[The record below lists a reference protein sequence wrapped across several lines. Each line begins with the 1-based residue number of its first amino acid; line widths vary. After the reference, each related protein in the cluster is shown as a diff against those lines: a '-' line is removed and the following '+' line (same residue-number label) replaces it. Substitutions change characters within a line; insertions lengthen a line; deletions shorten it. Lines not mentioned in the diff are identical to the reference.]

1 MPNVTG
7 SKTGPKLGFLYRI
20 AVAMTRQQ
28 KRSIILTVDVLL
40 IFAAYLAARALVIM
54 DGSAWADTMTILY
67 DALALIASGMI
78 ATVILGLHKI
88 KLNAYQMQGVVG
100 SAFVAGVLLAVGLV
114 MRVIPA
120 SVSTPAEVFVITA
133 MMFLITSVSSRLL
146 MRRALLYVY
155 AKGTPRMPIL
165 IYGAGQTGQQLA
177 TALLTDDQVD
187 PAAFVD
193 DDPKL
198 RGLTVAG
205 LRVHPSSDLEA
216 LIEKHAIKRVIIAMP
231 SVPRSRRT
239 FISRQITQT
248 GVEVHALPSFSD
260 MVTQSDRDLAKTQP
274 VNIDLLLGRERLE
287 EELPGVADTYEGK
300 HILITGAGGSIGSEI
315 CRQLLPCNPASLT
328 VMDHSEL
335 ALFEIDRELREMP
348 GDARIHAVLGS
359 VTDQPLVEATMKER
373 GINIVLHAAAYKHV
387 PLVQHNALEGIK
399 NNVLGTKCVADAARA
414 VGAERFILVSTD
426 KAVRPSSVMGASKR
440 FAELLVQDLATRS
453 KDTRFSMVRFGN
465 VLNSSGSVI
474 PLFHEQISRGGPV
487 TLTHADV
494 TRFFMTIS
502 EAVRLVLLAGSFAR
516 GGDVFV
522 LDMGQPVAVRD
533 LARKMIEISG
543 HTVRDADNPDGDIE
557 IKVTGLRPG
566 EKLHEELLIG
576 SDMLTTPHPKI
587 MRAQEKHLSEIEM
600 AKALQA
606 LRTAIDDRNPEHL
619 HQILDQWIETNG
631 KDKIKIVNE

>member
-1 MPNVTG
+1 
-7 SKTGPKLGFLYRI
+7 
-20 AVAMTRQQ
+20 MTRQQ